1 MAIEHKILFTGTM
14 GAGKT
19 SAIAAISE
27 VVPMRTE
34 ARNMDTSVDKA
45 TTTVGLDYGEVT
57 LENGEKL
64 RLYGTPGQK
73 RFEFMWTILS
83 RGALGLVILVDN
95 SRPDPLGDLDIYL
108 DNFAKLIADTGC
120 VVAVG
125 RTETHPS
132 PGLDAFAQRMEAR
145 GVVCP
150 VVPANATRSAD
161 VLQLIHLL
169 LLQLE
174 ARTGHE
180 AHP

>member
-27 VVPMRTE
+27 VIPMRTE
-34 ARNMDTSVDKA
+34 ARNTDLSVGKA

-73 RFEFMWTILS
+73 RFEFMWSILA
-83 RGALGLVILVDN
+83 RGALGLIILIDN
-95 SRPDPLGDLDIYL
+95 SRPDPLADLDIYL
-108 DNFAKLIADTGC
+108 ENFARLIAETGC

-125 RTETHPS
+125 RTETHPA

-145 GVVCP
+145 GVICP
-150 VVPANATRSAD
+150 VVPANATRAED

-174 ARTGHE
+174 SRTGHE
-180 AHP
+180 ALR

>member
-27 VVPMRTE
+27 VTPMRTE
-34 ARNMDTSVDKA
+34 ARNTDDSVVKP

-73 RFEFMWTILS
+73 RFEFMWTILA
-83 RGALGLVILVDN
+83 RGALGLVILIDN
-95 SRPDPLGDLDIYL
+95 SRPDPLADLDMYL
-108 DNFAKLIADTGC
+108 DGFAKLIAEAGC

-125 RTETHPS
+125 RTETHPAPS
-132 PGLDAFAQRMEAR
+132 LDTYAQHMEAR

-150 VVPANATRSAD
+150 VLPANATRAED
-161 VLQLIHLL
+161 VLQIIHLL

-174 ARTGHE
+174 SRTGDE
-180 AHP
+180 ALS